1 MSEALSSCVYGVFD
15 FVTES
20 HHIAQ
25 AGPDL
30 VVFLPQPPE
39 CKDYGM
45 ALPHPVM
52 SLIFLVFFFLSEWN
66 ANNNIYRV

>member
-39 CKDYGM
+39 CKGM
-45 ALPHPVM
+45 
-52 SLIFLVFFFLSEWN
+52 E
-66 ANNNIYRV
+66 